1 MLNFKCSLKTKLVA
15 TLLLVAL
22 VPTILIG
29 LVSIYKN
36 VTETKRI
43 AGENNRL
50 IAHQIAEEL
59 FTLLNVSKS
68 LSETIALIPIVQSMD
83 GAIITPLLINVQKSN
98 QHIEFLSVINQNGM
112 QISRNS
118 GSLADRSDR
127 EYFKQAMQ
135 GKTYVS
141 ESRISGVTNAPVV
154 TIAVPIKNTLGKI
167 VGVFTADVSLKSI
180 AEIAQNLHIG
190 KTGYVDVVD
199 QEGTVIAN
207 PDHER
212 VLQRQNLA
220 NIDYIQRV
228 LKGESFFAEEIS
240 SIGNSSIIAT
250 SSVPEYKWG
259 VIVQQDRDEVLDIA
273 KQIAITVGIISIVT
287 ITLVLIT
294 AFLVVRGITEPLGK
308 FSIVATA
315 VKSGD
320 LTKRVQTKADKEIND
335 LVEGFNEMIDS
346 LRKIIFEVITASQ
359 SMASASQQLASSAEE
374 VGQASQEVAL
384 SIQNVALHVEKQSS
398 LTQQS
403 TRVISLMNES
413 IAETSK
419 SVNRASQISINGGNL
434 ASAGVSKIQEAVYIM
449 KQIQQNTDNVT
460 YTINNLGNKS
470 RQVGCIVNIIT
481 GIAQQTNLLALNAA
495 IEAARAGEQGRGF
508 AVVAEEVR
516 KLAEQSATASGEIA
530 TIILDIQAEIEVAI
544 KVAQTGSAGV
554 VTGVENV
561 ELSGVAFKEIFSAI
575 HDITDI
581 ISDVMGELEKQEES
595 NTKVAAFLADIAAAT
610 EYSASS
616 AQQISSSS
624 EEQTASITEISQA
637 SAQLANLANELQQVV
652 KKFNV

>member
-1 MLNFKCSLKTKLVA
+1 VLKFKFSLKTKLVA
-15 TLLLVAL
+15 TLLLFAL
-22 VPTILIG
+22 LPTILIG

-36 VTETKRI
+36 ITVTKRI

-50 IAHQIAEEL
+50 IAHQVAEEL

-83 GAIITPLLINVQKSN
+83 GAIITPLLINVQKNN

-154 TIAVPIKNTLGKI
+154 TIAVPIKNIAGKI

-190 KTGYVDVVD
+190 ETGYIDIVD

-207 PDHER
+207 PDQER
-212 VLQRQNLA
+212 VLQRQSIA
-220 NIDYIQRV
+220 TIGYVQRV
-228 LKGESFFAEEIS
+228 LQGESFFVEEIS
-240 SIGNSSIIAT
+240 TKGNTSIIAT
-250 SSVPEYKWG
+250 SPVPEYKWG
-259 VIVQQDRDEVLDIA
+259 VIVQQDADEVLGIA
-273 KQIAITVGIISIVT
+273 KQIAVTVVIISVFT
-287 ITLVLIT
+287 IALVLAT
-294 AFLVVRGITEPLGK
+294 AFLVVRGITRPLDK
-308 FSIVATA
+308 LIAVATA
-315 VKSGD
+315 VTSGD
-320 LTKRVQTKADKEIND
+320 LTKRVQIKADKEMND
-335 LVEGFNEMIDS
+335 LAEGFNAMIDS
-346 LRKIIFEVITASQ
+346 LRKIIYQVITASQ
-359 SMASASQQLASSAEE
+359 SIASASQQLASSAAD

-398 LTQQS
+398 LTQQG
-403 TRVISLMNES
+403 TKAINRMTES

-419 SVNRASQISINGGNL
+419 SVNQASQISITGEQL
-434 ASAGVSKIQEAVYIM
+434 ANAGVSRIHEAVDIM
-449 KQIQQNTDNVT
+449 NQIQQHTDNVT

-470 RQVGCIVNIIT
+470 RRVGHIVSVIT

-516 KLAEQSATASGEIA
+516 KLAEQSAIAAGEIA
-530 TIILDIQAEIEVAI
+530 TIILDIQAEIEGAI
-544 KVAQTGSAGV
+544 EVAQTGSTGV
-554 VTGVENV
+554 VTGVEIV
-561 ELSGVAFKEIFSAI
+561 ELSGAAFREIFSAI
-575 HDITDI
+575 HEIKNI
-581 ISDVMGELEKQEES
+581 ISDVVGALGQQEQDNKKAAGYLEE
-595 NTKVAAFLADIAAAT
+595 IAAAA
-610 EYSASS
+610 EHNASS
-616 AQQISSSS
+616 AQQVSASS
-624 EEQTASITEISQA
+624 EEQTASTNEISQA
-637 SAQLANLANELQQVV
+637 STQLANLANELQEVV
-652 KKFNV
+652 KQFSV